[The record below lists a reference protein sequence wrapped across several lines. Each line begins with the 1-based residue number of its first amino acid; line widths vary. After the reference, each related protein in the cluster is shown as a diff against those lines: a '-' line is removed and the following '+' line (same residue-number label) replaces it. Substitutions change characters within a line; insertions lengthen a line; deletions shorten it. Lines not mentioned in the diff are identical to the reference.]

1 MDTEVLEIDIHNT
14 IDALMA
20 LRPSSCTLNR
30 IVELE
35 CPDLNHSPQLSHPP
49 PSPNING
56 ISTDGLLCENL

>member
-20 LRPSSCTLNR
+20 LRASFYTLNR

-35 CPDLNHSPQLSHPP
+35 WS
-49 PSPNING
+49 
-56 ISTDGLLCENL
+56 

>member
-49 PSPNING
+49 PS
-56 ISTDGLLCENL
+56 SLQAVKNLTYP